1 MRGGKTEV
9 VMKDAVSTILIIS
22 FLIALAFLLQG
33 NPSVFDKL
41 REKTLQKLEVQQCEN
56 PST

>member
-1 MRGGKTEV
+1 
-9 VMKDAVSTILIIS
+9 MKDTVSTILVVA
-22 FLIALAFLLQG
+22 FLIGLVFLFQG

-41 REKTLQKLEVQQCEN
+41 REKTLQKLEVQQCAN